1 MKPDMPCSSRS
12 RRASSARLA
21 IERERKMHGYR
32 DIRAPHVVRRR
43 FLALA
48 VFAAALLALGGAS
61 ATNATQQPVGPP
73 DTYVAAW
80 DAIGSQAFTAA
91 GLTPAEGHVIF
102 AYVAIA
108 VYDSVMAIEGGYE
121 PFAVDVDG
129 RSTRRPRQPSRPRR
143 TVFSPTTCRLRHPR
157 SSIRRTRRRWPPF
170 RTVRRRRTASAVGE
184 SVAQLL
190 IAKRSGDGFRA
201 PVTYTPPNPP
211 IPGVWIPTATTP
223 PIGTYLGLMQPF
235 SLDSADQF
243 RPGGPPA
250 LSSKKWAKEYNEV
263 KEIGSS
269 TSTTRTPEQTLA
281 ARFWAE
287 PPVQQARGSLRK
299 LVLDR
304 QLDISDAA
312 RLMAMVSVT
321 YADALIACFDAK
333 YHYAFWRPI
342 TAIRAGH
349 TDGNEA
355 TVGDPSVVDAARGHA
370 EPPRVPERTFVR
382 HAGRRARRREV
393 PRHAGDRLH
402 RPELDGLGRPSLP
415 ACQGSGVRGLE
426 RPHLGRYPLPLS
438 SRGRRRDRQEDR
450 PPGARA
456 PLQAVERLDRR
467 NMKEEGPH
475 AGLPPRLGRLLARHA
490 AFDRDGWRGGD
501 LRLFGVVACRLRGRS
516 GFGLRQ
522 LEIGS
527 GDPGL
532 VAFGPTCKDVRVVGR
547 DLASEPTTPHADLQG
562 F

>member
-1 MKPDMPCSSRS
+1 
-12 RRASSARLA
+12 
-21 IERERKMHGYR
+21 MHEYR

-80 DAIGSQAFTAA
+80 DATGSQAFTAA
-91 GLTPAEGHVIF
+91 GLTAAEGHVIF

-121 PFAVDVDG
+121 PFAVDVIGLVEASPEAAVAAAAHHILAHYLPAQAPTIIDPAYATSLATIPDG
-129 RSTRRPRQPSRPRR
+129 QTK
-143 TVFSPTTCRLRHPR
+143 TNG
-157 SSIRRTRRRWPPF
+157 I
-170 RTVRRRRTASAVGE
+170 AVGE

-211 IPGVWIPTATTP
+211 IPGVWIPTAPTP
-223 PIGTYLGLMQPF
+223 PIGPYLGLMQPF

-287 PPVQQARGSLRK
+287 PPVQQAHGALRR

-304 QLDISDAA
+304 QLDVSDAA
-312 RLMAMVSVT
+312 RFMAMVSVT

-355 TVGDPSVVDAARGHA
+355 TVGDPTWSTLLAGTPNHPEYPSAHSCVTPAGGLVVAKFLGT
-370 EPPRVPERTFVR
+370 PEIDFTIPSLT
-382 HAGRRARRREV
+382 GL
-393 PRHAGDRLH
+393 GDRH
-402 RPELDGLGRPSLP
+402 YSRAKD
-415 ACQGSGVRGLE
+415 LE
-426 RPHLGRYPLPLS
+426 Y
-438 SRGRRRDRQEDR
+438 EVAN
-450 PPGARA
+450 ARIWGGIHFRS
-456 PLQAVERLDRR
+456 AVE
-467 NMKEEGPH
+467 
-475 AGLPPRLGRLLARHA
+475 
-490 AFDRDGWRGGD
+490 DG
-501 LRLFGVVACRLRGRS
+501 V
-516 GFGLRQ
+516 
-522 LEIGS
+522 EIGKKTAHQ
-527 GDPGL
+527 
-532 VAFGPTCKDVRVVGR
+532 V
-547 DLASEPTTPHADLQG
+547 LAHHFKRSND
-562 F
+562 